1 MKIIKL
7 LYELSMF
14 TTAVLIARV
23 GAQGLLPALTAT
35 VIERAFDR
43 RGRR

>member
-14 TTAVLIARV
+14 TTAVFVVRI
-23 GAQGLLPALTAT
+23 GTQGLLPALTTT
-35 VIERAFDR
+35 VIERAR
-43 RGRR
+43 RRRR

>member
-14 TTAVLIARV
+14 TTAVLVARI
-23 GAQGLLPALTAT
+23 GTQGLLPALTTT
-35 VIERAFDR
+35 VIEHALRSR
-43 RGRR
+43 R

>member
-14 TTAVLIARV
+14 TTAVLVLRI
-23 GAQGLLPALTAT
+23 GTQGLLPALAT
-35 VIERAFDR
+35 TMIERAFRAR
-43 RGRR
+43 R

>member
-14 TTAVLIARV
+14 TTAALLVVRI
-23 GAQGLLPALTAT
+23 GTQGLLPALTTT
-35 VIERAFDR
+35 VIERAFRTR
-43 RGRR
+43 R